1 MRQRGPVRL
10 LLVEDSDLDAAWLI
24 DCLRRG
30 GLDLSATHVD
40 SREGVAAALARQAW
54 DIVLCD
60 YSMPSLSPTDVI
72 TLVRQH
78 DPDLPL
84 IVVTGTIGEE
94 TAVALMHAGAAD
106 LVLKDRIARL
116 RPAIEREL
124 AAAAT
129 RRKAHVIEAA
139 RRQAD
144 MVLRSIAANIPG
156 IIFRRFMT
164 PDGTVRY
171 TFMQKELLADFIDM
185 SDLADPANH
194 PLVTAAGATL
204 LRAMH
209 PDDRRHY
216 RDEMQR
222 SATSLE
228 PMAVEFRLVTPA
240 GTTRWLRSQSQP
252 ERLADG
258 STQWD
263 GIALDVTELKA
274 AESLRDDLAY
284 FDPVTGLPNRTRL
297 TRLLS
302 DALAAVPAHRR
313 VALFCISLESF
324 TDLQDGWGLAAT
336 DALVRQVAARLQNL
350 LAPGEAL
357 ARLESGYFCV
367 LLPDAPH
374 DLTAR
379 LREVQGVFDA
389 PYSVEGVQLYRRA
402 LIGVSLYPADA
413 RDAVEMLQHA
423 STALHQVKPGGVPF
437 RLYAPD
443 MTQRVVERQWL
454 QSELGAAL
462 GRGEIE
468 PFFQPLV
475 HPVHHRIIG
484 AEALVRWRHGARGLI
499 SPADFIP
506 AAEQGGQIVELGR
519 EMLCLSLA
527 QAARW
532 RAEGLCDFPLSVN
545 VSGIQ
550 LMRPDFSA
558 QVLELLDLL
567 NLPTAALKLEL
578 TESTIIR
585 DDDTVLRNITDLAD
599 RGVTFSLDDFG
610 MEHSVF
616 SRLSQLPIDTV
627 KVDKFFISQMTRDEA
642 DAALVQAIVAMAHA
656 MRKQVVAEGVETQE
670 ELIYLRAYQCDAL
683 QGYLFSRPVP
693 AAEMEEL
700 LRRGRLG

>member
-1 MRQRGPVRL
+1 MTQRRPVRM

-24 DCLRRG
+24 ESLRRG
-30 GLDLSATHVD
+30 GLDLAATHVE
-40 SREGVAAALARQAW
+40 SREGVVAALGRQPW

-60 YSMPSLSPTDVI
+60 YSMPSLSPNDVI
-72 TLVRQH
+72 ALVRQH

-94 TAVALMHAGAAD
+94 AAVALMHAGAAD

-129 RRKAHVIEAA
+129 RRKAHIIEAA
-139 RRQAD
+139 RQQAD
-144 MVLRSIAANIPG
+144 LVLRSIAANIPG

-164 PDGTVRY
+164 PDGMVRY

-204 LRAMH
+204 LRAIH
-209 PDDRRHY
+209 PDDRRRY
-216 RDEMQR
+216 REEMQR
-222 SATSLE
+222 SACDLA
-228 PMAVEFRLVTPA
+228 PMAVEFRLVTPSGA
-240 GTTRWLRSQSQP
+240 TRWLRSQSQP

-274 AESLRDDLAY
+274 AESVRDELAY
-284 FDPVTGLPNRTRL
+284 FDPVTGLPNRTRF

-313 VALFCISLESF
+313 VALFCVGLESF

-350 LAPGEAL
+350 LAPGEVL

-367 LLPDAPH
+367 LLPDAPD
-374 DLTAR
+374 DLTTR
-379 LREVQGVFDA
+379 LRDVQGAFDA

-402 LIGVSLYPADA
+402 LVGVSVHPVDA
-413 RDAVEMLQHA
+413 RDAAEMLQHA

-468 PFFQPLV
+468 PFFQPMV
-475 HPVHHRIIG
+475 HPVNHRIIG

-567 NLPTAALKLEL
+567 NLPMAALKLEL

-585 DDDTVLRNITDLAD
+585 DDDTVLRNIADLAD
-599 RGVTFSLDDFG
+599 RGVTFALDDFG

-627 KVDKFFISQMTRDEA
+627 KVDKFFIGQMTRNEA
-642 DAALVQAIVAMAHA
+642 HAALVQAIVAMAHA

-693 AAEMEEL
+693 AMEMEGL
-700 LRRGRLG
+700 LHRGRLG